1 MKKSEFLIYL
11 ATPYSHDDRT
21 IRAKRFMTA
30 CELTAALFKAGYMCF
45 SPIAHTHPI
54 SEIGELPSG
63 FEFWHDYD
71 RLMIARCDVLLI
83 VDMPG
88 SSDSKGIKAETLIAQ
103 QLKKPVIYATEDEI
117 RENKWAYKLQ
127 DSFLFKQLQNSTS

>member
-21 IRAKRFMTA
+21 IRGKRFMTA
-30 CELTAALFKAGYMCF
+30 CELAASLFKAGYMCF

-54 SEIGELPSG
+54 CDIGGLPH
-63 FEFWHDYD
+63 EFKHRIDWI
-71 RLMIARCDVLLI
+71 RFMISISSVVLI
-83 VDMPG
+83 ADMPG

-103 QLKKPVIYATEDEI
+103 ELKKPIIYATEDEI
-117 RENKWAYKLQ
+117 REGNWSHKLE
-127 DSFLFKQLQNSTS
+127 DSFLFKQIQNSTS